1 MELQAHCLSSL
12 QRLKSPPPN
21 LKIVLGGVSFEVRE
35 RRVGVGGAGSN

>member
-12 QRLKSPPPN
+12 QRLKSPPN